1 MVILPWL
8 FCKVYLMFLQSSV
21 MISGDVFVGGD
32 GLSFYFF
39 IFIFLI
45 QLLHFPTP
53 YNEVFKNQFILEDL
67 TCLPPRIP
75 KAYNMPG
82 QWCIFFC

>member
-21 MISGDVFVGGD
+21 MISGDVFVGDD

-39 IFIFLI
+39 IILYNSYIFP
-45 QLLHFPTP
+45 LHTMSF
-53 YNEVFKNQFILEDL
+53 FKINLS
-67 TCLPPRIP
+67 
-75 KAYNMPG
+75 
-82 QWCIFFC
+82 